1 MLHYLGVAIDKSVKI
16 EKFQLTCQ
24 NACLKTKLRPCKQ
37 TNISG
42 SITNKTLLNC
52 KRKVPEKRDQ
62 NFQKDFEWLHS

>member
-1 MLHYLGVAIDKSVKI
+1 MIFLQPAEHMLHYLGVAI

-24 NACLKTKLRPCKQ
+24 TACLKTKLCPCKQ

-52 KRKVPEKRDQ
+52 KRKLLEQRDQ
-62 NFQKDFEWLHS
+62 NSQKDFEW